1 MEKPRWSSRF
11 YKRIILVIKKLMRVI
26 IELFGASR
34 DFSKQNSLELDLK
47 YNSTIRDVRNKILD
61 YLDINFKGNENFIK
75 IVKSSV
81 FCSNDNIIS
90 DNYKIT
96 NNEKIGIIPPIG
108 GG

>member
-1 MEKPRWSSRF
+1 MK
-11 YKRIILVIKKLMRVI
+11 II
-26 IELFGASR
+26 IELFGVSR
-34 DFSKQNSLELDLK
+34 DFSDQNLLELDIE
-47 YNSTIRDVRNKILD
+47 NDSTIKDVRNKILN

-75 IVKSSV
+75 IVNSSA